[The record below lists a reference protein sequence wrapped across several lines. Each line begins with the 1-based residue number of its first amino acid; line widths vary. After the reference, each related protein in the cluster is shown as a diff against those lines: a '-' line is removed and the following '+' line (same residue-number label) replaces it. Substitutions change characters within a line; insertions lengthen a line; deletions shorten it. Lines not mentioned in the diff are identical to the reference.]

1 MSLPVLIG
9 FAGVLVA
16 AVATGVLAG
25 RCVRRPRIDFVV
37 WTVATLGLTIALAA
51 QSMGF
56 QGGFGS
62 VTFRAVQL
70 FALMLAPLWLA
81 WGLVELA
88 VPNEAARFGMR
99 LVTGALTVV
108 ASVILS
114 TDPLT
119 AQPFSKAWPLSSVH
133 FQPIALYA
141 LDVVQ
146 AAAVVAVAVGA
157 GMAAARARNDPSWRP
172 AMAAVIPVGLAAL
185 MMIGLRFP
193 LPATVAYPLL
203 SMLAA
208 ALVWFGVSRVPELP
222 RKAARR
228 GGLRDGRRDGVRDGS
243 GRHRPGDRPDDDY
256 RPDDRYGPAD
266 GQVPEGQYAIYG
278 QRGGAPGP
286 GRPRGADDVPGAG
299 PAARPGGGPA
309 NGRDPGRRVTSRPQ
323 PRPPER
329 HDWYRGSGPGG
340 PGGPG
345 VDDRLPGTQAVP
357 PPGTEAAARA
367 GSDAAFGPQAS
378 AAGSPAAAPARPYG
392 RIQIFTLLDDRTAD
406 FDRLA
411 EQMAEEVR
419 TDEPDTLV
427 YVIHLVPNA
436 PLQRIFYE
444 IYRDRAAFDS
454 HESQP
459 YVQRFVA
466 ERRACVLATNVIEL
480 RLKYAKVAPL
490 PNPQAPVPA
499 GPAPVPSLTAPS
511 PGARPQLPDGPP
523 PRPQPLPAAG
533 ARGPQGA
540 SGPHGVPGPQG
551 TQRPQP
557 LPPARSQRPD
567 QQRSD
572 QQRPDQQRPDQ
583 RRPDQRWPDQ
593 RQVPSAGRRY

>member
-1 MSLPVLIG
+1 MSVPVLIG

-25 RCVRRPRIDFVV
+25 RCVRRPRIDFIV
-37 WTVATLGLTIALAA
+37 WTAATLGLTIALAA

-56 QGGFGS
+56 ERGFGS

-70 FALMLAPLWLA
+70 FALLLAPLWLA

-119 AQPFSKAWPLSSVH
+119 AQPFSRAWPLTGPH
-133 FQPIALYA
+133 FQPISHYV

-146 AAAVVAVAVGA
+146 AAAVVAVAVSA
-157 GMAAARARNDPSWRP
+157 GLAAARARSDPSWRP

-193 LPATVAYPLL
+193 LPATAAYPLL

-208 ALVWFGVSRVPELP
+208 ALVWFGASRVPELP
-222 RKAARR
+222 RRAARR
-228 GGLRDGRRDGVRDGS
+228 GGLRDGRRGGVRDGR
-243 GRHRPGDRPDDDY
+243 GRYRPGDRPDDDY
-256 RPDDRYGPAD
+256 WPDDRYGPAD
-266 GQVPEGQYAIYG
+266 GHVPEGQYAVYG
-278 QRGGAPGP
+278 SGG
-286 GRPRGADDVPGAG
+286 
-299 PAARPGGGPA
+299 
-309 NGRDPGRRVTSRPQ
+309 DPGRRVNSRPQ
-323 PRPPER
+323 PRAPER
-329 HDWYRGSGPGG
+329 HDRYRGPGPGG
-340 PGGPG
+340 PGA
-345 VDDRLPGTQAVP
+345 DDRLPGTHGVRA
-357 PPGTEAAARA
+357 PGTEAAARA

-392 RIQIFTLLDDRTAD
+392 RIQIFTLLDDRVAD

-411 EQMAEEVR
+411 EQTAEEVS
-419 TDEPDTLV
+419 TGEPDTLV

-490 PNPQAPVPA
+490 PNPQAPA
-499 GPAPVPSLTAPS
+499 PAPAPPLSVPS
-511 PGARPQLPDGPP
+511 PGARPRLPAGPP
-523 PRPQPLPAAG
+523 PRPLPAAG

-540 SGPHGVPGPQG
+540 SGPHGVPGSGG
-551 TQRPQP
+551 TQRPAP

-567 QQRSD
+567 QQ
-572 QQRPDQQRPDQ
+572 
-583 RRPDQRWPDQ
+583 RPDQRWPDQ
-593 RQVPSAGRRY
+593 RQVPSAGGRY